1 MTTRSWIPT
10 LHSFQRKNDIFNNF
24 VQRGKDDWELG
35 KDQNFED
42 VMENTTV
49 KYNNMVKQTIW
60 TQTDPKDAK
69 ILALTTLNHEL
80 QNSKKAGNL
89 IPVLCLAV

>member
-1 MTTRSWIPT
+1 MGIGERS
-10 LHSFQRKNDIFNNF
+10 
-24 VQRGKDDWELG
+24 E
-35 KDQNFED
+35 FED
-42 VMENTTV
+42 VMNNTTI
-49 KYNNMVKQTIW
+49 KYNNMLKQKIW